1 MINNTNKKNK
11 YIAIRGGM
19 LTFLQRQ
26 RYPKSD
32 LLRVDW
38 ETFINNLQDQKL
50 TKAEFLDR
58 LTCFIYG
65 INDYLDIHIHISDI
79 EKILTIGIVDL
90 ILFEGRKYIDPR
102 FIIERNTFL
111 YTIDEDDCDVSIV
124 IKFLF
129 DIYKNDY
136 DKRKLNLVIVDLSED
151 EHDFIKNHLLEYLDD
166 HAILDGYTNYK

>member
-1 MINNTNKKNK
+1 MINNTKNNK

-19 LTFLQRQ
+19 LAFLQKEK
-26 RYPKSD
+26 YPKPD

-38 ETFINNLQDQKL
+38 ETFINNLQDQRI
-50 TKAEFLDR
+50 TKSEFLDR

-65 INDYLDIHIHISDI
+65 INDYLDIHIHISD
-79 EKILTIGIVDL
+79 L

-111 YTIDEDDCDVSIV
+111 YSIDEDDGDVAIV

-129 DIYKNDY
+129 DIYKIDY
-136 DKRKLNLVIVDLSED
+136 DKRRLNLVIVDLSED

-166 HAILDGYTNYK
+166 HSILDGYVKSG